1 MVDDCEMGSVEGM
14 VRRSGALSGRL
25 LRRVGRRSD
34 GRAPLWIELAIIGW
48 LFWLYDVVND
58 FAPIRQLL
66 AIRNAGGLLSAERS
80 VGLDPELALN
90 HWLAGHHTLGIASS
104 YYYFFAH
111 GVVTFTVLAL
121 LWWKRPP
128 LYLRLRTQ
136 LVIINL
142 IAFVVFWRYPLAP
155 PRMFPRLG
163 YIDVV
168 AVSHAFVSWSSGALV
183 HDADQLAAMPSLHVA
198 WAIWSGIAV
207 WQLFRTRLSAV
218 FAVKRCWP
226 WLVAAASPTVRRR
239 RPSAPASR
247 GLCWARARARRA
259 LPDSCRS
266 ARRAPQTASG
276 PVKRVAT
283 SVRIWRI
290 AAAAAVSRVPAGV
303 AAITSR
309 TGLRGESA
317 RMAMSSRAPA
327 NASFGIRATPTPA
340 ATRP

>member
-1 MVDDCEMGSVEGM
+1 MVDDCGMGSVEGM
-14 VRRSGALSGRL
+14 VKRSVALSGRA

-58 FAPIRQLL
+58 FAPVRQLL

-80 VGLDPELALN
+80 VGLNPELALN
-90 HWLAGHHTLGIASS
+90 HWLAGHHTLGVASS

-155 PRMFPRLG
+155 PRMFPKLG

-168 AVSHAFVSWSSGALV
+168 AISHALVSWSSGALV

-207 WQLFRTRLSAV
+207 WQLFRSRLSAV
-218 FAVKRCWP
+218 FAVVYPLTTSFVVMATGNHYLFDVLAGAACVPIAFALGRGLDQLLALARRFAYGAP
-226 WLVAAASPTVRRR
+226 AAS
-239 RPSAPASR
+239 SR
-247 GLCWARARARRA
+247 GAAE
-259 LPDSCRS
+259 RS
-266 ARRAPQTASG
+266 GYIG
-276 PVKRVAT
+276 PVLGAR
-283 SVRIWRI
+283 
-290 AAAAAVSRVPAGV
+290 
-303 AAITSR
+303 
-309 TGLRGESA
+309 ESA
-317 RMAMSSRAPA
+317 E
-327 NASFGIRATPTPA
+327 ATTGPLPGGG
-340 ATRP
+340 